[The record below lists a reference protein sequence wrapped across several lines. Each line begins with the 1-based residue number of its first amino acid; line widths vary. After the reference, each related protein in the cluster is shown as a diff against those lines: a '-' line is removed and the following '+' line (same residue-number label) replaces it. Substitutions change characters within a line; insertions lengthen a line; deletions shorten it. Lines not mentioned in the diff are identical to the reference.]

1 MCTQWV
7 LLDRF
12 VKQKPESN
20 MKPSYSNSVA
30 LYEQTVFACIDIQG
44 PSKTDNKDSFK

>member
-1 MCTQWV
+1 
-7 LLDRF
+7 
-12 VKQKPESN
+12 